1 MFDSTSS
8 NFTSSDST
16 WSRRGFLKGVG
27 VAAGAALLAPS
38 LSGAAVSNAT
48 ALPYADDH
56 LVRLCFNENPY
67 GPSPLV
73 VQAIQRELGR
83 VTRYGDEVAA
93 QALLE
98 QIAAVEKLPADHIIL
113 GEALDGLGLLL
124 GTQGGPGGEFIYSAP
139 GYLALVDATSHVGG
153 ISVAVP
159 LDAQQ
164 RNDLPAIAAK
174 VSPETRA
181 VYLVNPHNPSG
192 TVSDD
197 AAFKAFLREV
207 SQKTLVIVDEAYLEY
222 TDDFATRSAVDLV
235 RQGANV
241 AVFRTFAKIH
251 GLAGLPFG
259 YLLMPLAIAAALRQ
273 QGEGSAEGI
282 GRLSL
287 VAAAAALQDRGLID
301 RSRTAVARERAR
313 WASVFKELKL
323 AYSDTAANFV
333 FFDAGRPQK
342 VLAAAFRQRGID
354 IGRGFPPLDQWTR
367 ISIGLPEEN
376 AKAQQA
382 LRDILAEG

>member
-1 MFDSTSS
+1 M
-8 NFTSSDST
+8 SDSLLA
-16 WSRRGFLKGVG
+16 RRGFLKGTG
-27 VAAGAALLAPS
+27 LAAGAALLTPTLCAAAA
-38 LSGAAVSNAT
+38 SGAAT
-48 ALPYADDH
+48 LPYADDD

-67 GPSPLV
+67 GPSALA

-98 QIAAVEKLPADHIIL
+98 QIAAYEKLPADHVIL
-113 GEALDGLGLLL
+113 GEVLDGLGLLL
-124 GTQGGPGGEFIYSAP
+124 GTQGGPGGEFIYSTP

-153 ISVAVP
+153 VSVAVP

-164 RNDLPAIAAK
+164 RNDLPAIAGKVNAK
-174 VSPETRA
+174 TRA

-192 TVSDD
+192 TVSDN
-197 AAFKAFLREV
+197 AAFKTFMREV
-207 SQKTLVIVDEAYLEY
+207 SKKTLVIVDEAYLEY

-235 RQGANV
+235 RDGANV

-259 YLLMPLAIAAALRQ
+259 YLLAPPALVAALRK
-273 QGEGSAEGI
+273 QGDGSAEGI

-287 VAAAAALQDRGLID
+287 AAAAAALQDTKLIE
-301 RSRTAVARERAR
+301 RSRTAVARERAQ
-313 WASVFKELKL
+313 WASVFKALKL
-323 AYSDTAANFV
+323 SYSDTAANFV

-342 VLAAAFRQRGID
+342 ELAAAFRRHGID

-367 ISIGLPEEN
+367 ISIGLPEQN
-376 AKAQQA
+376 ARAQKA
-382 LRDILAEG
+382 LREILGRSG